1 MTESFGMEVWCVS
14 LNLLSQSVPGE
25 LGDVFVDEA
34 CTRSGASITFSCSNE
49 EFLKLRVLLHERG
62 QCFFSEA
69 MNFWECSES
78 SVENDEEGV
87 DAFFPECL
95 SVLLG
100 QRQRVL
106 S

>member
-1 MTESFGMEVWCVS
+1 MEIWCVS

-25 LGDVFVDEA
+25 LGDVFVDDA
-34 CTRSGASITFSCSNE
+34 RTLSGASTTFSCSNE
-49 EFLKLRVLLHERG
+49 EFLKLQVLLHKRS
-62 QCFFSEA
+62 QRFFSKTR
-69 MNFWECSES
+69 NLRECSKS

-95 SVLLG
+95 SILFW

-106 S
+106 C